1 MANNPE
7 TASIL
12 SAPPGFSE
20 HQLGTTID
28 FSSHELPGIVGEPEI
43 QFHTYFYQTSEGIW
57 LADNA
62 HQYGFAL
69 SYPREAFE
77 LTGFYYEP
85 WHFRYVGIELATMLY
100 ENGTFL
106 TDYLLSQYRPPAYLM
121 RIPRLWRLLP
131 LLLLAACQAAR
142 DPAPALPTSSATS
155 VASSSV
161 TPSLTPTATAIA
173 TSLPRPELTP
183 SATTPPTATA
193 TPLPLVTLA
202 LPQTLASQEAR
213 LLAILADLGAQAQ
226 WGIRFVPDPDADWA
240 AGQVTMALVAGE
252 AGAAGLPAGQQ
263 PLALT
268 VPFTLPLEGVSQTGL
283 EQILAGLN
291 GRVTIQSWAGMPPTA
306 KAVRVTGLLPNDPD
320 YPVQQPYFLLSDP
333 AHLELATELAPH
345 LPQLLKD
352 DPLLQL
358 AFTGDLMLAR
368 ALGYAISA
376 QNNLD
381 YPFAGVRHVL
391 AAADLTI
398 GNFESALGDIGV
410 PAPKSYT
417 FQAPP
422 GAAEAVARA
431 GFDIV
436 SLANNHGL
444 DYGPES
450 LLQGIALLQAQGVAP
465 IGAGADRAAAHAP
478 YIVAQ
483 NGLRLAFL
491 AYVNVPVEVSGFDT
505 QIWDATPTAPG
516 LAWATPEIVAAD
528 VAAVRD
534 QVDHV
539 IVVLHSGYEYQ
550 ANPSPPQQAIS
561 HAAIDAGAALVVGHH
576 AHILQG
582 IEYYGDGVIVY
593 GLGNFAFE
601 IDGDPRTA
609 ILNVWLDANGVRQ
622 LEIVPAVIQFGGQ
635 PRLATGAE
643 IAEIRGLV
651 YSLTRPLNP
660 GRFP

>member
-1 MANNPE
+1 
-7 TASIL
+7 
-12 SAPPGFSE
+12 
-20 HQLGTTID
+20 
-28 FSSHELPGIVGEPEI
+28 
-43 QFHTYFYQTSEGIW
+43 
-57 LADNA
+57 
-62 HQYGFAL
+62 
-69 SYPREAFE
+69 
-77 LTGFYYEP
+77 
-85 WHFRYVGIELATMLY
+85 
-100 ENGTFL
+100 
-106 TDYLLSQYRPPAYLM
+106 M
-121 RIPRLWRLLP
+121 RIPKLWRLLP
-131 LLLLAACQAAR
+131 LLLLAACQTAR
-142 DPAPALPTSSATS
+142 
-155 VASSSV
+155 SSV
-161 TPSLTPTATAIA
+161 PPTATATMAAVSPVAPTASPTAVAEA
-173 TSLPRPELTP
+173 TATALPLPAVAPT
-183 SATTPPTATA
+183 ATVLPTATA
-193 TPLPLVTLA
+193 TPLPPVTLA
-202 LPQTLASQEAR
+202 LPEALASREGR
-213 LLAILADLGAQAQ
+213 LLAILAEMGARAQ
-226 WGIRFVPDPDADWA
+226 WGVSFVAAPDAAWA

-283 EQILAGLN
+283 EQILAGLD
-291 GRVTIQSWAGMPPTA
+291 GRVTIQPWAGMSPTA
-306 KAVRVTGLLPNDPD
+306 KALRVTGLLPDDPA
-320 YPVQQPYFLLSDP
+320 YPVQQPYYLLSDP
-333 AHLELATELAPH
+333 AHLDLATELAAL
-345 LPQLLKD
+345 LPQLLSD
-352 DPLLQL
+352 EPLLHL
-358 AFTGDLMLAR
+358 AFTGDLMLDR
-368 ALGYAISA
+368 ALGYAISV

-381 YPFAGVRHVL
+381 YPFAGVRDIL

-398 GNFESALGDIGV
+398 GNLESALGDTGA
-410 PAPKSYT
+410 PAPKRYT

-422 GAAEAVARA
+422 AAAEAVARA

-436 SLANNHGL
+436 SLANNHGM

-450 LLQGIALLQAQGVAP
+450 LLQGIGLLQAQGVVP

-478 YIVAQ
+478 YIVEQ

-505 QIWDATPTAPG
+505 QLWDATPTTPG
-516 LAWATPEIVAAD
+516 LAWGTPEVVAAD

-582 IEYYGDGVIVY
+582 IEYYGAGVIVY

-609 ILNVWLDANGVRQ
+609 ILNVWLDADGVRQ
-622 LEIVPAVIQFGGQ
+622 LEIVPAVIQFGGP

-643 IAEIRGLV
+643 IADIRGVV
-651 YSLTRPLNP
+651 YALTRPLNP